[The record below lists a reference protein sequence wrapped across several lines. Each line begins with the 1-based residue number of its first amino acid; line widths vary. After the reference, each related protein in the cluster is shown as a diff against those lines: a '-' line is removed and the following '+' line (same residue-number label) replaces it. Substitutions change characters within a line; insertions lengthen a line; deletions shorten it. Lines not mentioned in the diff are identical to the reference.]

1 MIHSLTCF
9 SGISLELGTGLVTK
23 TPPERN
29 FHFKLKNSAISEAV
43 LYDFNPK
50 IPEFRDQM
58 QVIHE
63 FYTR

>member
-23 TPPERN
+23 TPPERGN

-43 LYDFNPK
+43 
-50 IPEFRDQM
+50 
-58 QVIHE
+58 
-63 FYTR
+63 